1 MKKNLIILFFAI
13 LFLAAVVVIGI
24 GPKELYY
31 KVFYYKNRINV
42 NATILV
48 DGKEVEIDK
57 ESIKIEG
64 KETGNQ
70 KININ
75 KNNIDVSFKGK
86 QYSLYTIDFKAGEYT
101 FRIGMAH
108 YNWWDVFKFNIVV
121 NVDTKNKTVTYDSVG
136 THISEDTW
144 EEIEYDVSDK
154 NNIEDINVI
163 AIGVW

>member
-1 MKKNLIILFFAI
+1 MKKNIIIMILSIIFLITII
-13 LFLAAVVVIGI
+13 VIGI

-31 KVFYYKNRINV
+31 KVFYFKDRINISTKV
-42 NATILV
+42 YI
-48 DGKEVEIDK
+48 DGEEVEIDK
-57 ESIKIEG
+57 DSIVVEG
-64 KETGNQ
+64 NDVGKKT
-70 KININ
+70 INID
-75 KNNIDVSFKGK
+75 NNTLDISYKGK
-86 QYSLYTIDFKAGEYT
+86 QFSLYTIDFKAGEYT